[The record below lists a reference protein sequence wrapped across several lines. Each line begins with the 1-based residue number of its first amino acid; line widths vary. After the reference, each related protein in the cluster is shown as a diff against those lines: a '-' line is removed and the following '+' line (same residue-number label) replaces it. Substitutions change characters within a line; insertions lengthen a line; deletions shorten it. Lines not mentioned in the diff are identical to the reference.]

1 MPNKGQTKNAGKF
14 PPTTRHDDGGS
25 FEDDTDAKA
34 SSIAT
39 TVSAGSYLLTH
50 LDCST
55 MMLRAIFLYL
65 ATLSCQ
71 NALAFVT
78 PSGGAARTLVAVR
91 PSFVSAPPTTR
102 LNVGISL
109 EDFMSGRDEKKR
121 EKENEVYIQEL
132 QKRVD
137 KINALEPVVDD
148 MGDDELQ
155 AKTTEF
161 KERLANGEDINGPL
175 LEEAFAVVREAAW

>member
-1 MPNKGQTKNAGKF
+1 
-14 PPTTRHDDGGS
+14 
-25 FEDDTDAKA
+25 
-34 SSIAT
+34 
-39 TVSAGSYLLTH
+39 
-50 LDCST
+50 
-55 MMLRAIFLYL
+55 MMLRGIFLSL
-65 ATLSCQ
+65 STLVLSQ

-78 PSGGAARTLVAVR
+78 PSGAASRTSVVR
-91 PSFVSAPPTTR
+91 PSFVSPPSHQTTR

-109 EDFMSGRDEKKR
+109 EDFMSGRDEEKR
-121 EKENEVYIQEL
+121 KKENEIYIQEL

-148 MGDDELQ
+148 MDDEELQ

-161 KERLANGEDINGPL
+161 KQRLAKGEDINGPL